1 MADTISIPLDMW
13 GQARS
18 HIDRDEGSR
27 IMFTPASDRV
37 EVRIPKRCQ
46 TLCNLESIKVI
57 EERCP
62 LGDYRVT
69 KVRHHV
75 ETFTVFGAVK
85 TSPFWASKAWDLIQ
99 HNPVKLQ
106 CMHCYFS
113 GDMPSFMKPRIGLE
127 VRIMLGPD
135 TTDNIKVNFSFGTVI
150 TATPARLSNR
160 IAQLEAFLYET
171 KSMAARLS
179 RDMYKLQP
187 YYENVAVKLQ
197 AQLEKLE
204 EQVRGMNMLYLLRRV
219 GSVTSADAGI
229 YMLGHDIL
237 GVISTHVGLSAMDKD
252 YSTTEVLRRI
262 PWSGK

>member
-1 MADTISIPLDMW
+1 MTDTISIPLDMW

-18 HIDRDEGSR
+18 HIDRNEGSR

-46 TLCNLESIKVI
+46 TLCNLDSIKVI
-57 EERCP
+57 EERCA

-99 HNPVKLQ
+99 QNPVKLQ
-106 CMHCYFS
+106 CTHCYFS

-179 RDMYKLQP
+179 RDMYKLRP
-187 YYENVAVKLQ
+187 YYENVSVKLQ

-204 EQVRGMNMLYLLRRV
+204 EQVRGVNMRYLLRGVGRV
-219 GSVTSADAGI
+219 SSSDAGI
-229 YMLGHDIL
+229 YTLGRDMLELIF
-237 GVISTHVGLSAMDKD
+237 THVTSSSVDKD